1 MSTNNTK
8 QAFWVALGSLFSFG
22 FAIVSSMI
30 LSRYFD
36 KGDYGTYKQVMYVYN
51 TLLTVFTL
59 GLPKAFSYYL
69 PRVDISQAKDLIK
82 KITRLFFILGAV
94 FSIILYVFAQPIA
107 DFMNNQ
113 DLKDAI
119 RVFSP
124 VPLMMLPTMGLEGIL
139 STFRKNKFMTLYTV
153 VTRLF
158 MLVCVTTPII
168 FFNGGYI
175 EAIWGFVISS
185 FISFAFA
192 LYLKYMPV
200 RNSGNEKCE
209 ITYNQIFKFSLP
221 LLYAS
226 LWGILIASADQFFIS
241 RYFGNEVF
249 AEFSN
254 GSMELPFVGMIVGAC
269 ATVLSPIFSRMS
281 NENLNPQKEILP
293 LWKSTF
299 EKSAKLIYPLVIYCI
314 VFADII
320 MIVLYGEQYENS
332 ATYFRIKSSVDF
344 FKVIVYAPLI
354 INIGKV
360 KYYSNVHMYGAI
372 ILIILEY
379 LSVITIHNPY
389 AITIISVLCQI
400 GRIFCMLIFIS
411 KFFRIK
417 LYQLF
422 PINLIIKIL
431 IPSVIILLIEHYL
444 LVNLL
449 NISNIMILFISFGIY
464 MIVFY
469 ILSIILKIDYKS
481 LIKPLLSK

>member
-1 MSTNNTK
+1 
-8 QAFWVALGSLFSFG
+8 
-22 FAIVSSMI
+22 
-30 LSRYFD
+30 
-36 KGDYGTYKQVMYVYN
+36 
-51 TLLTVFTL
+51 
-59 GLPKAFSYYL
+59 
-69 PRVDISQAKDLIK
+69 
-82 KITRLFFILGAV
+82 
-94 FSIILYVFAQPIA
+94 
-107 DFMNNQ
+107 
-113 DLKDAI
+113 
-119 RVFSP
+119 
-124 VPLMMLPTMGLEGIL
+124 
-139 STFRKNKFMTLYTV
+139 
-153 VTRLF
+153 
-158 MLVCVTTPII
+158 
-168 FFNGGYI
+168 
-175 EAIWGFVISS
+175 
-185 FISFAFA
+185 
-192 LYLKYMPV
+192 
-200 RNSGNEKCE
+200 
-209 ITYNQIFKFSLP
+209 
-221 LLYAS
+221 
-226 LWGILIASADQFFIS
+226 
-241 RYFGNEVF
+241 
-249 AEFSN
+249 
-254 GSMELPFVGMIVGAC
+254 MELPFVGMIVGAC